1 MKKAITKGKAK
12 QLHVIADFD
21 RTLTPVFVDG
31 KSIPSLISILRD
43 GNYLTLDYAA
53 KAHALYDKY
62 HPIEIDPEIPLAGK
76 KEAMREWWMAHFDL
90 LAKSGFTRDD
100 LEKVV
105 ESGKIRFRDG
115 ALQFIDS
122 LYAHKIPL
130 IIMSSAGIGEVISM
144 VLKKEGRL
152 YDNIYIISNVFE
164 WDKNGNAIS
173 IREPIIHAMNKDET
187 EIKNLPVFDLIKNR
201 KNVLLLGDNLED
213 AGMVKGFDYKNL
225 IKIGF
230 LNENVKENLERYKNN
245 FDVVILNDIS
255 LDYVNQLLT
264 ETIK

>member
-1 MKKAITKGKAK
+1 
-12 QLHVIADFD
+12 
-21 RTLTPVFVDG
+21 
-31 KSIPSLISILRD
+31 
-43 GNYLTLDYAA
+43 
-53 KAHALYDKY
+53 
-62 HPIEIDPEIPLAGK
+62 
-76 KEAMREWWMAHFDL
+76 
-90 LAKSGFTRDD
+90 
-100 LEKVV
+100 
-105 ESGKIRFRDG
+105 
-115 ALQFIDS
+115 
-122 LYAHKIPL
+122 
-130 IIMSSAGIGEVISM
+130 MSSAGIGEVISM

-152 YDNIYIISNVFE
+152 YDNIYIISNVFT

-255 LDYVNQLLT
+255 LDYVNQLLK
-264 ETIK
+264 EIIK